1 MKSILRQS
9 FQHVV
14 RKHRALKQF
23 TRVTVRNFTAPG
35 WMVPQPV
42 APTAVTREAV
52 LLSEQL
58 TGTAAWAPYYDL
70 TFLRSIVTHP

>member
-1 MKSILRQS
+1 MKSLLRRS

-23 TRVTVRNFTAPG
+23 TRVTVRNFTAPA
-35 WMVPQPV
+35 WMVSQPAV
-42 APTAVTREAV
+42 APPPHEAV

-58 TGTAAWAPYYDL
+58 TGSAMWAPYYDL
-70 TFLRSIVTHP
+70 TFLRSIMVHP